1 MLNHELILDKVQR
14 VFNPEDQFKPYLD
27 MTAELR
33 MKTKN
38 DFGKD
43 FFKLMNNSVLRK
55 TIENVGNHR
64 DIKLVTTNG
73 R

>member
-1 MLNHELILDKVQR
+1 MLSHGLILKKVQR
-14 VFNPEDQFKPYLD
+14 VFNPEDSFKPYLD
-27 MTAELR
+27 MNAELR

-38 DFGKD
+38 DYGKD

-55 TIENVGNHR
+55 IIENVGNHR